1 MNPDTDMN
9 LFGWLFVR
17 VVSFELALNLLG
29 ALHGMNDGRKIDQE
43 GIPDGFDDCAMTIGD
58 CPLDNLIMN
67 IQQPQHPP
75 FVRAHLATKA
85 HDVGEHDRGQTAGL
99 GLHDKR
105 YFPPPMRDYQGGPMM
120 LSINTGLKPNAQLRG
135 LFGIGLNGSQM
146 WNSSI
151 VLIIESA
158 ERYLQRNCSLSD
170 QRI

>member
-1 MNPDTDMN
+1 M
-9 LFGWLFVR
+9 L
-17 VVSFELALNLLG
+17 
-29 ALHGMNDGRKIDQE
+29 
-43 GIPDGFDDCAMTIGD
+43 GD
-58 CPLDNLIMN
+58 CLVDDLIMEA
-67 IQQPQHPP
+67 QQVEGMG
-75 FVRAHLATKA
+75 FVRAHLAAKA
-85 HDVGEHDRGQTAGL
+85 DDVGEHDRGQTAGL
-99 GLHDKR
+99 GLHHKR